1 MQRPRRPLGRGASR
15 AATAANRPEVEP
27 ARFGVRTELAD
38 LSVSVRADAVVG
50 IELGRCASRQP
61 RTALERLVA
70 RELQEFMRGARRAF
84 SFPIRTAGTAFEE
97 QVWNAVRRIPFG
109 TTATYGAIARRLGR
123 PGAARAVGSANGR
136 NPIPIVIPCHR
147 VVAAGGGLGGYGGGL
162 ELKRRL
168 LALETRTPGLQLEP
182 EGIHA

>member
-1 MQRPRRPLGRGASR
+1 MQRRRRPLNRGASR
-15 AATAANRPEVEP
+15 AATAGSRPEVEP
-27 ARFGVRTELAD
+27 SRFGVRTVLAD
-38 LSVSVRADAVVG
+38 LTVGVHADAVVR

-61 RTALERLVA
+61 RTALERLAA
-70 RELQEFMRGARRAF
+70 RELQEFMCGARRAF
-84 SFPIRTAGTAFEE
+84 SFPIRTAGTEFEE

-109 TTATYGAIARRLGR
+109 ATATYGAIARRLGQ

-147 VVAAGGGLGGYGGGL
+147 VVAASGGLGGYGGGL

-168 LALETRTPGLQLEP
+168 LALEARTAGLQLEP
-182 EGIHA
+182 EGVHA